1 MNEKNKCPC
10 CGFYT
15 LSDDNGHYD
24 ICPVCYWEDDPIQS
38 DDIYYEG
45 GANGICL
52 KEARD
57 NFKKIGAMSELFIK
71 SVRPPLEDELPE
83 NQLLNKSFI
92 SKKEYE
98 DDFKKMGYRKDFDM
112 RKKIF
117 LVFVIVLSF
126 IILKINLFDKIDM
139 NYKLILGKEFYI
151 YNVFIDFMED
161 EAYPVLQQG
170 ANYKVRKL
178 HYEYSNDTNEYGY
191 VEKLSKYED
200 MWVGFIPSYESVTSR
215 KRYFRHW
222 YISDE
227 NEEFVEGF
235 KNKMKNFEGYFV
247 INKDIEKIGM
257 SEEELLKYLNIKD
270 IREIKFKDPNY
281 YVQKYGG
288 EKDLTPK
295 YLNKNMEY
303 LDIEKKKEKTID
315 QFKIERVIRIIV
327 CIIFIFL
334 GIKYLSDN
342 KIFKTS
348 NVKNRV

>member
-1 MNEKNKCPC
+1 
-10 CGFYT
+10 
-15 LSDDNGHYD
+15 
-24 ICPVCYWEDDPIQS
+24 
-38 DDIYYEG
+38 
-45 GANGICL
+45 
-52 KEARD
+52 
-57 NFKKIGAMSELFIK
+57 MSELFIK

-83 NQLLNKSFI
+83 NQLLNKSFT

-98 DDFKKMGYRKDFDM
+98 DYLKKMGYRKDFDM
-112 RKKIF
+112 GKKIF

-151 YNVFIDFMED
+151 YNVFLGVED
-161 EAYPVLQQG
+161 EAYPVLQG
-170 ANYKVRKL
+170 ANYKVR
-178 HYEYSNDTNEYGY
+178 YEDGSFDRNEYGY

-200 MWVGFIPSYESVTSR
+200 MWVGFIPSYESVTSH
-215 KRYFRHW
+215 KNYF
-222 YISDE
+222 YENYVYDE
-227 NEEFVEGF
+227 NEEIVEDF
-235 KNKMKNFEGYFV
+235 ENKMKNFEGYFV

-270 IREIKFKDPNY
+270 IEEIKFKDPNY

-315 QFKIERVIRIIV
+315 QFKIERVIRIIT

-334 GIKYLSDN
+334 GIKYLFDN
-342 KIFKTS
+342 KIFKTR